1 MACIDAGISWAIW
14 VNSAITDTLYPPLEH
29 WLDYNHLMKFIAV
42 ILILATFLLSKGVA
56 SIVFIFVVIV
66 VFLKDFLVSIVFNW
80 QTSAVLIVLLIFFLV
95 FVIIWEM
102 VRTGVNQGILPAIL
116 FLVSKIINPTI
127 RLFKKL
133 LKMVGERL
141 PFGEIDE
148 HAISEGMPT
157 LLSLFMMVLR
167 PLFEM
172 LLSPLRAKREDDS
185 SQKCKSE

>member
-1 MACIDAGISWAIW
+1 MGCVSSGISAARI
-14 VNSAITDTLYPPLEH
+14 VDGAITGTLYPPLFGL
-29 WLDYNHLMKFIAV
+29 LDNNKIWGKFALIF
-42 ILILATFLLSKGVA
+42 ILATFLLSKGFA
-56 SIVFIFVVIV
+56 IIAFIIIFIL
-66 VFLKDFLVSIVFNW
+66 VFLKDFLVSIIFNW

-95 FVIIWEM
+95 FAIIWSM

-116 FLVSKIINPTI
+116 FLVSKIINPII

-133 LKMVGERL
+133 LKMVGARL
-141 PFGEIDE
+141 PFDEIDE
-148 HAISEGMPT
+148 DSLSEGMPT

-172 LLSPLRAKREDDS
+172 LLSPLRANREDDS

>member
-1 MACIDAGISWAIW
+1 MACIDAGISSAIW
-14 VNSAITDTLYPPLEH
+14 VNSAITDTLYPPLFGI
-29 WLDYNHLMKFIAV
+29 LDNNTVWGKFSLLP
-42 ILILATFLLSKGVA
+42 ILCTFLFSKGA
-56 SIVFIFVVIV
+56 AGIVFIFVVIV
-66 VFLKDFLVSIVFNW
+66 FFLKDFLVSIVFNW
-80 QTSAVLIVLLIFFLV
+80 QTSGVLIVLLIFFLV

-116 FLVSKIINPTI
+116 FLVSKIINPII

-133 LKMVGERL
+133 LKMVGARL
-141 PFGEIDE
+141 PFDEIDE
-148 HAISEGMPT
+148 DSLSEGMPT

-172 LLSPLRAKREDDS
+172 ILSPLRAKREDDS